1 MKHTTADPA
10 QAPHKRAV
18 LAIATA
24 TGSTSLLMNV
34 WFPFLPLY
42 MLQVGAK
49 DEASALLWVA
59 IGASAQGVG
68 RLIGG
73 PAWGLLS
80 DRLGRKTM
88 FVRAVYFAA
97 LTSFVL
103 SIINAP
109 WQVGIALGL
118 QGLLSGFIPAAVALT
133 SVSVPDAKVRDA
145 LNAVSGAQYLGS
157 AIGPAVGAAMAIGF
171 GYCGAIFSSGLLIAA
186 VATAVIFLV
195 PADTVRKKE
204 LDQTGAAIELP
215 PFRPTLQFA
224 LAILLYF
231 ALFALGAFRSIAT
244 PIALKNIAGA
254 HVTEATGLAF
264 TLGGIASALGVWILS
279 TRFFRKQRLRNILAV
294 TCVLTAL
301 AHLLLALSNS
311 VWLYVLAFTLAAF
324 LNASMMPATN
334 TMIALNVSRERRG
347 TAFGIGSA
355 AQAIA
360 FMVGPM
366 AAAMFATISLKAG
379 FATLSL
385 LLLALAA
392 LVAFAVREPPT
403 DK

>member
-1 MKHTTADPA
+1 MHTTADPA
-10 QAPHKRAV
+10 QALHKRAV
-18 LAIATA
+18 VAIASA

-42 MLQVGAK
+42 MLQVGAR
-49 DEASALLWVA
+49 DEAAALFWVA
-59 IGASAQGVG
+59 VGLSAQGVG

-73 PAWGLLS
+73 PLWGLLS
-80 DRLGRKTM
+80 DRLGRKKM

-97 LTSFVL
+97 LTAFVL

-118 QGLLSGFIPAAVALT
+118 QGLLSGFVPAAVALT

-145 LNAVSGAQYLGS
+145 LNAVSGSQYLGS

-171 GYCGAIFSSGLLIAA
+171 GYRGAIFTSGLLIAA
-186 VATAVIFLV
+186 VATAVVFLV
-195 PADTVRKKE
+195 PADTIRKKE
-204 LDQTGAAIELP
+204 RDPTGAAIELP
-215 PFRPTLQFA
+215 PFKPTLQFA

-231 ALFALGAFRSIAT
+231 SLFALGAFRSIAT
-244 PIALKNIAGA
+244 PIALKDIAGA
-254 HVTEATGLAF
+254 NVTEATGLAF
-264 TLGGIASALGVWILS
+264 TLGGIASALGIWILS
-279 TRFFRKQRLRNILAV
+279 TRFFRKQRLRNMLAV

-311 VWLYVLAFTLAAF
+311 VWLFVLAFTLAAF

-334 TMIALNVSRERRG
+334 TMIALNVSRDRRG

-366 AAAMFATISLKAG
+366 GAAMFARFSLKAG
-379 FATLSL
+379 FATIGV

-392 LVAFAVREPPT
+392 LVALAVREPPV
-403 DK
+403 DN

>member
-1 MKHTTADPA
+1 MTDKIADA
-10 QAPHKRAV
+10 ARAAHKRAV
-18 LAIATA
+18 IAIATA

-49 DEASALLWVA
+49 DEAAALLWVA
-59 IGASAQGVG
+59 IGASAQGAG

-73 PAWGLLS
+73 PLWGLLS

-97 LTSFVL
+97 LTTFVT

-109 WQVGIALGL
+109 WQIGIALGL
-118 QGLLSGFIPAAVALT
+118 QGLLSGFVPAAVALT

-145 LNAVSGAQYLGS
+145 LNAVSGSQYLGS

-171 GYCGAIFSSGLLIAA
+171 GYRGAIFSAGLLITM
-186 VATAVIFLV
+186 VATAVIFRV

-204 LDQTGAAIELP
+204 LDLSGAAPALAP
-215 PFRPTLQFA
+215 LKPTLQFA
-224 LAILLYF
+224 LALLLYF
-231 ALFALGAFRSIAT
+231 ALFALTTFRSVST
-244 PIALKNIAGA
+244 PIALKDIAGA

-264 TLGGIASALGVWILS
+264 TLGGIASALGVLVLS
-279 TRFFRKQRLRNILAV
+279 MRFFKRWRLRDILAV
-294 TCVLTAL
+294 TCVLTAF
-301 AHLLLALSNS
+301 AHLLLALASS
-311 VWLYVLAFTLAAF
+311 VWLYVLAFTLASF

-347 TAFGIGSA
+347 TAFGIGSS

-366 AAAMFATISLKAG
+366 GAAMFATFSLKAG
-379 FATLSL
+379 FATVGGMM
-385 LLLALAA
+385 LALAG
-392 LVAFAVREPPT
+392 LVAFAVREPAGE
-403 DK
+403 K

>member
-1 MKHTTADPA
+1 MKHRTGEPA
-10 QAPHKRAV
+10 HALHKRAV
-18 LAIATA
+18 IAIASA
-24 TGSTSLLMNV
+24 TGSTSLLVNV

-42 MLQVGAK
+42 LLQVGAK
-49 DEASALLWVA
+49 DEAAALFWVA
-59 IGASAQGVG
+59 VGLSAQGAG

-73 PAWGLLS
+73 PLWGLVS
-80 DRLGRKTM
+80 DRLGRKKM
-88 FVRAVYFAA
+88 FVRAVYSAA
-97 LTSFVL
+97 LTAFVL
-103 SIINAP
+103 SVISAP

-118 QGLLSGFIPAAVALT
+118 QGLLSGFVPAAVALT

-145 LNAVSGAQYLGS
+145 LNAVSGAQYLGG
-157 AIGPAVGAAMAIGF
+157 AIGPTIGAAMAIAF
-171 GYCGAIFSSGLLIAA
+171 GYRGAIFSSGLLVAA

-204 LDQTGAAIELP
+204 LDLSGAAIALP
-215 PFRPTLQFA
+215 AFKPTLQFA

-231 ALFALGAFRSIAT
+231 SLFALGAFRSIAT
-244 PIALKNIAGA
+244 PIALKDIAGA
-254 HVTEATGLAF
+254 NVTAVTGLAF
-264 TLGGIASALGVWILS
+264 ALGGVASALGVWILS
-279 TRFFRKQRLRNILAV
+279 TRFFRKHRLRDILAV

-301 AHLLLALSNS
+301 AHFLLALGNS
-311 VWLYVLAFTLAAF
+311 VWLFVLAFTLASF

-334 TMIALNVSRERRG
+334 TMIALNVSRDRRG

-355 AQAIA
+355 AQAVA

-366 AAAMFATISLKAG
+366 GAAMFARFSLKAG
-379 FATLSL
+379 FATIAM

-392 LVAFAVREPPT
+392 LVALAVREPPM

>member
-1 MKHTTADPA
+1 MHRTADPA
-10 QAPHKRAV
+10 HALHRRAIV
-18 LAIATA
+18 AIATA

-42 MLQVGAK
+42 LLQVGAK
-49 DEASALLWVA
+49 DEPAALFWVA
-59 IGASAQGVG
+59 VGMSAQGVG

-73 PAWGLLS
+73 PLWGLLS
-80 DRLGRKTM
+80 DRLGRKKM
-88 FVRAVYFAA
+88 FVRSVYSAA

-103 SIINAP
+103 SVINAP
-109 WQVGIALGL
+109 WQVAIALAI
-118 QGLLSGFIPAAVALT
+118 QGLLSGFIPAAVALM

-157 AIGPAVGAAMAIGF
+157 AIGPAVGAAMAIAF
-171 GYCGAIFSSGLLIAA
+171 GYRGAIFSSGLLIAA

-195 PADTVRKKE
+195 PADSVRKKE
-204 LDQTGAAIELP
+204 RDLTGAAVMLA
-215 PFRPTLQFA
+215 PFKPTRQFA

-231 ALFALGAFRSIAT
+231 ALFALTTFRSIAT
-244 PIALKNIAGA
+244 PIALKDIAGA
-254 HVTEATGLAF
+254 NVTEATGLAF
-264 TLGGIASALGVWILS
+264 ALGGVASALGIWILS
-279 TRFFRKQRLRNILAV
+279 TRMFRQWRLRDVLGI

-301 AHLLLALSNS
+301 AHLLLALSHS
-311 VWLYVLAFTLAAF
+311 AWLYVLAFTLASF

-366 AAAMFATISLKAG
+366 GAAMFATVSLKAG
-379 FATLSL
+379 FITVSVLM
-385 LLLALAA
+385 LALAA
-392 LVAFAVREPPT
+392 LVAFAVREPVVE
-403 DK
+403 K

>member
-1 MKHTTADPA
+1 MTQKTADA
-10 QAPHKRAV
+10 AHAMHKRAII
-18 LAIATA
+18 AIASA
-24 TGSTSLLMNV
+24 TGSTSLLVNV

-42 MLQVGAK
+42 ILQVGAR
-49 DEASALLWVA
+49 DEAAALLWVA
-59 IGASAQGVG
+59 VGMSSLGVG

-73 PAWGLLS
+73 PMWGLLS
-80 DRLGRKTM
+80 DRLGRKKM

-97 LTSFVL
+97 LTSLVL

-109 WQVGIALGL
+109 WQVAIALAL
-118 QGLLSGFIPAAVALT
+118 QGLLSGFVPAAVALT

-145 LNAVSGAQYLGS
+145 LNAVSGAQYLGG
-157 AIGPAVGAAMAIGF
+157 AIGPAVGAAMAIAF
-171 GYCGAIFSSGLLIAA
+171 GYRGAIFTSGLLIAV

-195 PADTVRKKE
+195 PADTLRKKE
-204 LDQTGAAIELP
+204 LGPSGAAIELP
-215 PFRPTLQFA
+215 PFKPTVQFA

-231 ALFALGAFRSIAT
+231 SLFTLGTFRAVAT
-244 PIALKNIAGA
+244 PIALKDIAGA
-254 HVTEATGLAF
+254 DVTAVTGLAF
-264 TLGGIASALGVWILS
+264 ALGGIASALGVWILS
-279 TRFFRKQRLRNILAV
+279 TRFFRKHRLRDILAV

-334 TMIALNVSRERRG
+334 TMIALNVTRDRRG

-355 AQAIA
+355 AQAVA

-366 AAAMFATISLKAG
+366 GAAMFATYSLKAG
-379 FATLSL
+379 FATVGV
-385 LLLALAA
+385 LLLALAT
-392 LVAFAVREPPT
+392 LVALTLREPQAE
-403 DK
+403 K